1 MIKLFELEL
10 SSRKIATQLG
20 ISYPT
25 VLKGVNIIRMAIM
38 AHNKEAEGLLC
49 GEIEMD
55 EAYFGGKR
63 KGKRGRGAAGKIPVF
78 GILERNGVVKVEVL
92 KRVTAESILSLAIKT
107 VRRGSIVY
115 TDRYRGYDALMFCG
129 YRHVKIDH
137 KKCFVRGKVYIN
149 GVEGFLE
156 FCQGAA
162 YKVSWYLQGEVS
174 TVLEGD
180 GVQI

>member
-1 MIKLFELEL
+1 
-10 SSRKIATQLG
+10 
-20 ISYPT
+20 
-25 VLKGVNIIRMAIM
+25 
-38 AHNKEAEGLLC
+38 
-49 GEIEMD
+49 
-55 EAYFGGKR
+55 
-63 KGKRGRGAAGKIPVF
+63 
-78 GILERNGVVKVEVL
+78 
-92 KRVTAESILSLAIKT
+92 
-107 VRRGSIVY
+107 
-115 TDRYRGYDALMFCG
+115 MFCG